1 MAGYYTSAGRWKQLG
16 ELLAEY
22 DWNTCAIER
31 ERIADELAAL
41 GYTVVRHGKCE
52 PVTPIVIGEG
62 ELAF

>member
-1 MAGYYTSAGRWKQLG
+1 MTNLQQIS

-41 GYTVVRHGKCE
+41 GYAVVRHGKCE
-52 PVTPIVIGEG
+52 PVTPIVIDEG